1 VGNDTKRIQG
11 QMAEDIELINNI
23 KKNKDGKSLKELIN
37 RHSGIY
43 VDMVNKYIPKS
54 FNGVDKEDLLEEK
67 DFSIYNAVIKYD
79 ETRNTKFST
88 YLGNLTKWKCLNI
101 YNKNTKFPQQNIES
115 FKLEKFSCEAEIKKF
130 EDTENLTRVY
140 KFVDQCKDKR
150 IKEIFK
156 MRYSGDKKLTP
167 WKKIAKKLDLSIQGC
182 INIHNNY
189 LQEIKK
195 YVQ

>member
-1 VGNDTKRIQG
+1 
-11 QMAEDIELINNI
+11 MAEDIELINNI

-79 ETRNTKFST
+79 ETKNTKFST

-115 FKLEKFSCEAEIKKF
+115 FKLEKFSCESEIKKF

-140 KFVDQCKDKR
+140 KFVDKCKDKR
-150 IKEIFK
+150 IKQIFK

-189 LQEIKK
+189 LEEIKK